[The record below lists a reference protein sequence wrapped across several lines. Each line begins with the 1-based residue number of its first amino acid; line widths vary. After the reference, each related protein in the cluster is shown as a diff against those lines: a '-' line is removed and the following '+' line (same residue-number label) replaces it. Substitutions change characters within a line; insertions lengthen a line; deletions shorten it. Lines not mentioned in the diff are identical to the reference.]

1 MYLKHTLTG
10 FRLALLYVTYLGVKS
25 LQNSN
30 SVNMLNENCC
40 AVIKAPCP
48 VKTLALRSGDKPWF
62 NDKRRRAK
70 LEIGSLSC
78 VVQQWLLT
86 ELALACWGIRSLS
99 EIHWTFPWRVI
110 MSSFTNFD
118 VLCNLDECG
127 RIDSLGMFP
136 LLFNNKAD
144 ILVLKHSFT
153 FWQLIRQGSCPKC
166 WRTAN
171 ATPISK
177 CAPSP
182 SVSNYLPIYIT
193 PLLSKLLEIFIYP
206 TKKILWEGND
216 FHC

>member
-1 MYLKHTLTG
+1 MINAGEQNWKLAAYHTWFSNGSSQNWHWLVEVYVLYLK
-10 FRLALLYVTYLGVKS
+10 Y
-25 LQNSN
+25 
-30 SVNMLNENCC
+30 
-40 AVIKAPCP
+40 
-48 VKTLALRSGDKPWF
+48 
-62 NDKRRRAK
+62 
-70 LEIGSLSC
+70 
-78 VVQQWLLT
+78 T
-86 ELALACWGIRSLS
+86 EP
-99 EIHWTFPWRVI
+99 TFWRVI